1 LLGFSL
7 LNRLFVILLCAF
19 AADLVFRKND
29 KQIIIITAL
38 LTSAIHFVSN
48 LWRVSPIGKE

>member
-1 LLGFSL
+1 MALFH
-7 LNRLFVILLCAF
+7 RLFVILFCAF
-19 AADLVFRKND
+19 AADLVFRKSD